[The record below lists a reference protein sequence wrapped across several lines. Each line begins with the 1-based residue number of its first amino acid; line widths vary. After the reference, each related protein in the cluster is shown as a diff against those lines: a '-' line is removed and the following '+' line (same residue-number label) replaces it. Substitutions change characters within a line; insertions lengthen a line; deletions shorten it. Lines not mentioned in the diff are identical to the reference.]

1 MSELLETARAAAKS
15 AQAAGAQHAAA
26 SVYRSREVEVAFR
39 DGEVEKVVEAT
50 SRSLSLALYVDGRF
64 SSVSTS
70 DLRPEALRAFVG
82 ESVAMARTLAQDPH
96 RALPDPKLYEGR
108 SAVDLR
114 VDDAGHAAVTPE
126 DRRRLAR
133 ALEEAARGAPGSAA
147 IVSVSSSVSDA
158 RSETARVTTNGFEG
172 ESSGTS
178 FSLHCSATVKDPDG
192 RRPDGSGYGSSRWF
206 ADLPSPAEVG
216 RQATTRA
223 VGAIGAA
230 KIPSGVRNVAVENR
244 VASRLVRAL
253 LGPLGGR
260 TLQQKQS
267 YLDGAIGKTIASPRL
282 TIVDEPLLPKG
293 FGSRLWDGDGIA
305 ARRMPVVEAGVLR
318 TYYIDV
324 YYGRKLG
331 LPPTS
336 GSQGNLVVKPGTKG
350 EAALLADM
358 KDGIL
363 ITGFLGGNSN
373 SLTGDYSFGVQGFQ
387 IEKGQRTRP
396 IAEMNLSGNQKDL
409 WKKLAAL
416 GNDPYPYS
424 SILVPTLVFDGLSV
438 AGG

>member
-1 MSELLETARAAAKS
+1 MSDLLDTARAAAEL
-15 AQAAGAQHAAA
+15 ARAAGAQHASA
-26 SVYRSREVEVAFR
+26 SAHRSREVEVARR
-39 DGEVEKVVEAT
+39 DGEIETIVEAT
-50 SRSLSLALYVDGRF
+50 SRSLSLALYVDGRY

-82 ESVAMARTLAQDPH
+82 ESVAMARTLAEDPH
-96 RALPDPKLYEGR
+96 RALPDPRLYEGR
-108 SAVDLR
+108 AALDLR
-114 VDDAGHAAVTPE
+114 LDDTGHAKVSPE
-126 DRRRLAR
+126 DRRRLASE
-133 ALEEAARGAPGSAA
+133 LEEAARGAPGSAA
-147 IVSVSSSVSDA
+147 IVSVASSVSDS
-158 RSETARVTTNGFEG
+158 RSESARVTTNGFEG
-172 ESSGTS
+172 ETSGTS
-178 FSLHCSATVKDPDG
+178 FWLSTIVTVKDPDG
-192 RRPDGSGYGSSRWF
+192 RRPDGSASAGARWF
-206 ADLPSPAEVG
+206 AELPSRDEVG
-216 RQATTRA
+216 RLATARA

-230 KIPSGVRNVAVENR
+230 KIPSGMRDVAVENR
-244 VASRLVRAL
+244 AAARLVRAL

-267 YLDGAIGKTIASPRL
+267 YLDGSIGKSVAAPRL
-282 TIVDEPLLPKG
+282 TIVDEPHLPKG

-305 ARRMPVVEAGVLR
+305 AKRMPVVEGGVLR
-318 TYYIDV
+318 AYYIDV

-336 GSQGNLVVKPGTKG
+336 GSQANLVVKPGTKG
-350 EAALLADM
+350 ADALLADM

-387 IEKGQRTRP
+387 IENGRRTRP

-409 WKKLAAL
+409 WKKLAAV